1 MHSPWSRRPDLR
13 HRLLELSERR
23 EYQAFREHLKRL
35 AAKRT
40 RSRLVAEVV
49 TDAIDDEDAFQSI
62 CQAIAS
68 PQSGGSPTEERLKTV
83 GQVVRM
89 IEDRAP
95 ARESRAFKAFV
106 YDVGLAVARAH
117 RERLLPLASP
127 ISHREDFWLRRLG
140 KTLRM

>member
-1 MHSPWSRRPDLR
+1 
-13 HRLLELSERR
+13 
-23 EYQAFREHLKRL
+23 
-35 AAKRT
+35 
-40 RSRLVAEVV
+40 
-49 TDAIDDEDAFQSI
+49 
-62 CQAIAS
+62 
-68 PQSGGSPTEERLKTV
+68 
-83 GQVVRM
+83 M

>member
-1 MHSPWSRRPDLR
+1 
-13 HRLLELSERR
+13 
-23 EYQAFREHLKRL
+23 
-35 AAKRT
+35 
-40 RSRLVAEVV
+40 
-49 TDAIDDEDAFQSI
+49 
-62 CQAIAS
+62 
-68 PQSGGSPTEERLKTV
+68 
-83 GQVVRM
+83 M

-140 KTLRM
+140 KTMRM